1 MQPLEG
7 KIPVVTGAGRGIG
20 RAISMELAAHGATVF
35 GVSRSSSSL
44 EETRRLIGV
53 EGAERFVPLAL
64 DATQEADVQHCFAVA
79 EAKGSVDIL
88 ISNVGGGA
96 PSRLLD
102 LSLVDWEAQMAVNAR
117 SMYLFARE
125 AARVMV
131 PRKRGDIVNLSS
143 LAGKRPVA
151 GFAAYTASKFAAVG
165 FSEAIARE
173 LRKDGI
179 RVLSICP
186 GAVATEMRKQV
197 APNEN
202 PDTISQPHQLASLIV
217 FFLTLG
223 AGARDLSLDLF

>member
-1 MQPLEG
+1 MQSLEG
-7 KIPVVTGAGRGIG
+7 KIAVVTGAGRGIG
-20 RAISMELAAHGATVF
+20 RAISVELAAHGATVF
-35 GVSRSSSSL
+35 GVSRSSGSL

-53 EGAERFVPLAL
+53 EGAARFVPLVL

-79 EAKGSVDIL
+79 EAKGPVDIL

-96 PSRLLD
+96 PSPLRD
-102 LSLVDWEAQMAVNAR
+102 LSLEDWEAQMAVNAR

-186 GAVATEMRKQV
+186 GAVATEMRKRV

-202 PDTISQPHQLASLIV
+202 PNTISQPQQLASLIV

-223 AGARDLSLDLF
+223 EGARDLSLDLF

>member
-1 MQPLEG
+1 
-7 KIPVVTGAGRGIG
+7 
-20 RAISMELAAHGATVF
+20 
-35 GVSRSSSSL
+35 
-44 EETRRLIGV
+44 
-53 EGAERFVPLAL
+53 
-64 DATQEADVQHCFAVA
+64 
-79 EAKGSVDIL
+79 
-88 ISNVGGGA
+88 
-96 PSRLLD
+96 
-102 LSLVDWEAQMAVNAR
+102 
-117 SMYLFARE
+117 MYLFARE

-202 PDTISQPHQLASLIV
+202 PDTISQPHQLAALIV

-223 AGARDLSLDLF
+223 EGARDLSLDLF